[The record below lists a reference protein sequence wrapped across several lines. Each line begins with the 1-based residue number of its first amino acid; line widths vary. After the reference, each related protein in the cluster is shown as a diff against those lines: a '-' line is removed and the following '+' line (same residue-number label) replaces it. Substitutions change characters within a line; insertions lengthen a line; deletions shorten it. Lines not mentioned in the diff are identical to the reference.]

1 MSVKN
6 LFMLLYNFTL
16 LEDMVIFIRTGEF
29 SGQEKMNS
37 EMSPDS
43 SPLGSF
49 SAMKLWRLIEWD
61 KY

>member
-1 MSVKN
+1 
-6 LFMLLYNFTL
+6 
-16 LEDMVIFIRTGEF
+16 MVIFIRTGEF

-49 SAMKLWRLIEWD
+49 SAMKLWRNDGISEKISDWLVN
-61 KY
+61 